1 MAGADRKESK
11 KDRKDRKRSKKSK
24 KSKSRKESK
33 SKKSKETK
41 KPLALTSQYGARGII
56 TPADI
61 FTKDA
66 EFRAWMMEI
75 KNISTD
81 SIDMRTTK
89 ELFAEYM
96 EDYNTATLPHE
107 KFYDMNAWDRATRG
121 ASAPSARPGEETI
134 DFSKDEEQLR
144 SASKGSRLAG
154 VQLMYTADELASLRK
169 LQEDRIA
176 ADRLRKMGFQPKD
189 SMGVRYE

>member
-107 KFYDMNAWDRATRG
+107 KFYDMNAC
-121 ASAPSARPGEETI
+121 
-134 DFSKDEEQLR
+134 
-144 SASKGSRLAG
+144 KGSRLAG